1 LLHLLLA
8 LVLKLLG
15 TVLSLEALVLELL
28 LLLRIVVVLKPL
40 GSIREGILF
49 IEIIEIIE
57 IAGWSGITPWSVY
70 SRLIHLR
77 VPLCEVLI
85 DVSTI
90 LVGTIIWAF
99 VAVMITLAMMTWSVE
114 CRLLTVMK
122 QCSRLVVVSIIIS
135 LVPISSV
142 VLRAVSVHVH
152 IAAVSA
158 RS

>member
-1 LLHLLLA
+1 
-8 LVLKLLG
+8 
-15 TVLSLEALVLELL
+15 
-28 LLLRIVVVLKPL
+28 
-40 GSIREGILF
+40 
-49 IEIIEIIE
+49 
-57 IAGWSGITPWSVY
+57 
-70 SRLIHLR
+70 
-77 VPLCEVLI
+77 VLI